1 MIKRKSKEGSDFNM
15 SRANDFDI
23 PKEKF
28 ESRVHR
34 VGEDCF
40 TEILS
45 RRLILRF
52 IKMPG
57 TQVNHVLCSL
67 VRRLS
72 PFHQY
77 TSVLS
82 RCCGRRNTAVDQD
95 ECTAFKAGARVGVAK
110 CWSNA
115 FFGNHPLG
123 FYSERVLS
131 VCHDLSVP
139 TSSNLQIHR
148 KRQ

>member
-1 MIKRKSKEGSDFNM
+1 MIEKKVKRRKWLHYVTRGRFGCYEG
-15 SRANDFDI
+15 
-23 PKEKF
+23 EV
-28 ESRVHR
+28 ESRVHE
-34 VGEDCF
+34 VGEGCF

-52 IKMPG
+52 INMPG
-57 TQVNHVLCSL
+57 TQVSRALCSL
-67 VRRLS
+67 VGRLS

-82 RCCGRRNTAVDQD
+82 HCCGRRNTAVDQD
-95 ECTAFKAGARVGVAK
+95 ECTAFKAGARVGFAN
-110 CWSNA
+110 CGFNA

-123 FYSERVLS
+123 FYGVRVLS
-131 VCHDLSVP
+131 VSHDLSVP

-148 KRQ
+148 